1 METPF
6 SARDAIMIAAQYGFS
21 YLHGTDWERKLIY
34 DCIIRARSAHMR
46 ERIQDKR
53 MSAVRYFDE
62 YMAQTAAD
70 IRELKSVI

>member
-1 METPF
+1 METQL
-6 SARDAIMIAAQYGFS
+6 SARDALNIAAQYGFS
-21 YLHGTDWERKLIY
+21 YLRGTQWERKLIY

-53 MSAVRYFDE
+53 MSALRYFDE

-70 IRELKSVI
+70 IKLLKSVI

>member
-6 SARDAIMIAAQYGFS
+6 SARDALNIAAQYGFS
-21 YLHGTDWERKLIY
+21 IRSSQWERKLIR

-53 MSAVRYFDE
+53 MSALRYFDE

-70 IRELKSVI
+70 IKLLKSVI